1 MEAVA
6 IKEAYSIPKQK
17 AKSTIAVS
25 RKEVKYLVSL
35 KDRLYLLS
43 CLDKLLTPD
52 AYGGYNGY
60 SVRSLYFD
68 SISNTDYIEKMT
80 KADERKRVRLRIY
93 TTKDTTVKFELKRK
107 SFGRQLKETIKI
119 SREDAIEVMNGNYEV
134 LLNYQTDIS
143 EYAYNLM
150 TTNNYRPVSLVEYDR
165 RAYTHK
171 HFNTR
176 ITLDNNLRYSDFN
189 YDLFSDNINF
199 KQALDKDK
207 TILEVK
213 YDRFLFAQIQDVL
226 ANCNFLGKPPSKY
239 ATSRQLLRKYNY

>member
-1 MEAVA
+1 MTQIENHHMENK
-6 IKEAYSIPKQK
+6 KES
-17 AKSTIAVS
+17 KSTIAVS
-25 RKEVKYLVSL
+25 RKEAKYLVSL

-68 SISNTDYIEKMT
+68 SISNIDYVEKVT
-80 KADERKRVRLRIY
+80 KAYERKRIRLRIY
-93 TTKDTTVKFELKRK
+93 TTKDTTVKFEIKRK
-107 SFGRQLKETIKI
+107 YYGRQLKETIKI
-119 SREDAIEVMNGNYEV
+119 TKEDAIEIINGNYEV
-134 LLNYQTDIS
+134 LLKYDTDIS

-150 TTNNYRPVSLVEYDR
+150 TTNHYRPVSLVEYDR

-171 HFNTR
+171 CFNTR
-176 ITLDNNLRYSDFN
+176 ITLDNNLRYTDFD
-189 YDLFSDNINF
+189 YDLFSDNVNF

-213 YDRFLFAQIQDVL
+213 YDRFLFAQIQDIL
-226 ANCNFLGKPPSKY
+226 SNCDFLGKPPSKY
-239 ATSRQLLRKYNY
+239 ETSRQLLKQYYY

>member
-1 MEAVA
+1 MTQIENHHMENK
-6 IKEAYSIPKQK
+6 KES
-17 AKSTIAVS
+17 KSTIAVS
-25 RKEVKYLVSL
+25 RKEIKYLVSL

-68 SISNTDYIEKMT
+68 SISNIDYIEKVT
-80 KADERKRVRLRIY
+80 KAD
-93 TTKDTTVKFELKRK
+93 
-107 SFGRQLKETIKI
+107 
-119 SREDAIEVMNGNYEV
+119 AIEIINGNYEV
-134 LLNYQTDIS
+134 LLKYDTDIS

-150 TTNNYRPVSLVEYDR
+150 TTNHYRPVSLVEYDR

-171 HFNTR
+171 CFNTR
-176 ITLDNNLRYSDFN
+176 ITLDNNLRYTDFD
-189 YDLFSDNINF
+189 YDLFSDNVNF

-213 YDRFLFAQIQDVL
+213 YDRFLFAQIQDIL
-226 ANCNFLGKPPSKY
+226 SNCDLLGKPPSKY
-239 ATSRQLLRKYNY
+239 ETSRQLLKQYYY

>member
-1 MEAVA
+1 MTPIEHQH
-6 IKEAYSIPKQK
+6 IENKKKS
-17 AKSTIAVS
+17 KSTIAVS
-25 RKEVKYLVSL
+25 RKEAKYLVSL

-68 SISNTDYIEKMT
+68 SILNTDYIEKVT
-80 KADERKRVRLRIY
+80 KADERKRIRLRIY
-93 TTKDTTVKFELKRK
+93 TTKDTTVKFEIKRK
-107 SFGRQLKETIKI
+107 YFGRQLKETIKI
-119 SREDAIEVMNGNYEV
+119 TKEDAIEIINGNYKV
-134 LLNYQTDIS
+134 LLKYNTDIS

-171 HFNTR
+171 NFNTR
-176 ITLDNNLRYSDFN
+176 ITLDNNLRYADFD
-189 YDLFSDNINF
+189 YDLFSDNVNF

-213 YDRFLFAQIQDVL
+213 YDRFLFAQIQDIL
-226 ANCNFLGKPPSKY
+226 SNCDFLGKPPSKY
-239 ATSRQLLRKYNY
+239 EASRQLLKQYYY